1 MTAKK
6 SERLMNLTICLLVS
20 RHFIGKDRIRQAVE
34 GYRDLGDDAFDRM
47 FDRDKE
53 ELRILGVPIE
63 VGPIER
69 AFDDDVGYRIR
80 RDRFELPEVN
90 LEADE
95 RAVVGLAARVWQHA
109 SLASATT
116 QGLRKLRAGG
126 VDVDESA
133 LSIIEPQ
140 LATDEPAFDMVF
152 EAVTERRPVEFAHQ
166 RSGRGEPVVRNL
178 EPWGIVSWHGH
189 WYVVGHDRDRDAER
203 MFRLSR
209 ISGDV
214 RFTGAAGSFERP
226 RDLDLR
232 RLTESLAPPRPHES
246 ATVRVRRGAADPL
259 RRRASRSRQVD
270 EVWTELEVAYGSGQS
285 LTDELLSF
293 GPDVIVMEPPEV
305 RESVV
310 RRLSSLAG
318 ASPSVSGTARGSAS
332 VRADAQGSPR

>member
-6 SERLMNLTICLLVS
+6 SERLMNLTICLLVT
-20 RHFIGKDRIRQAVE
+20 RNYIAKDRIRQAVE
-34 GYRDLGDDAFDRM
+34 GYHGLSDDAFDRM

-63 VGPIER
+63 VGSIEK
-69 AFDDDVGYRIR
+69 AFEDDVGYRIR
-80 RDRFELPEVN
+80 RDRFELPEIS

-95 RAVVGLAARVWQHA
+95 AAVVGLAARVWQHA

-140 LATDEPAFDMVF
+140 LATDEPAFDPIF
-152 EAVTERRPVEFAHQ
+152 EAVTQRRPVEFLHQ
-166 RSGRGEPVVRNL
+166 RNGDVAPVLRHL

-209 ISGDV
+209 ITGDV
-214 RFTGAAGSFERP
+214 AFTGPANSFTP
-226 RDLDLR
+226 PADLDVR
-232 RLTESLAPPRPHES
+232 SLAASLGPPRPHGS
-246 ATVRVRRGAADPL
+246 ATVRVRHGTADPL
-259 RRRASRSRQVD
+259 RRRAAQQHPVD
-270 EVWTELEVAYGSGQS
+270 ELWTELVLPYGSGES
-285 LTDELLSF
+285 LADELLSF
-293 GPDVIVMEPPEV
+293 GPDVIVVDPPEV
-305 RESVV
+305 RSTVI
-310 RRLSSLAG
+310 RKLTSLAG
-318 ASPSVSGTARGSAS
+318 AGD
-332 VRADAQGSPR
+332 VR